1 MAIEG
6 SGKWEV
12 GSGKGPRIIAG
23 ASAVETSPR
32 RPVGHEKRLRG
43 LGALPS
49 PSQGGGSPPQ
59 RRGGVSLLRLAFV
72 LVALA
77 LALLPSLVAAD
88 ELDDRVRAIA
98 KELRC
103 PVCAGETVADSNAQV
118 SVQMRGI
125 IREKLE
131 AGETPEQI
139 KAYFVARYGSS
150 ILLSPEAKG
159 FTLGVW
165 VAPVVALVLGLAIV
179 LTVVRSWMRRS
190 APVVATST
198 ATSVRPLPSDDDER
212 LEQELANFRR
222 SGGGVRG

>member
-1 MAIEG
+1 M
-6 SGKWEV
+6 S
-12 GSGKGPRIIAG
+12 S
-23 ASAVETSPR
+23 SPW
-32 RPVGHEKRLRG
+32 
-43 LGALPS
+43 S
-49 PSQGGGSPPQ
+49 
-59 RRGGVSLLRLAFV
+59 
-72 LVALA
+72 

-165 VAPVVALVLGLAIV
+165 VAPVAALVLGLAIV

-190 APVVATST
+190 APVVAPST
-198 ATSVRPLPSDDDER
+198 ATPVRPLPADDDER
-212 LEQELANFRR
+212 LEQELAKFRR